1 MVRSFYNQTVTRLR
15 PATADDGHGNTAID
29 WSLAPASSLSI
40 TGCRLQPLSSD
51 EVMENRFESDV
62 RFRLLA
68 PYGSDVAF
76 RDRVTVAATTYEVAG
91 APLSH
96 NSPTGVAQHDEILL
110 RLVTG

>member
-15 PATADDGHGNTAID
+15 AQTADDGHGNTVPD
-29 WSLAPASSLSI
+29 WSLTPSSVSI

-76 RDRVTVAATTYEVAG
+76 LDRVTVGAATYEVAG

-96 NSPTGVAQHDEILL
+96 NSPSGAAQHDEILL
-110 RLVTG
+110 RRVTG

>member
-1 MVRSFYNQTVTRLR
+1 MVRSFYTTTVTRLR
-15 PATADDGHGNTAID
+15 PQTADDGHGNTATD
-29 WSLAPASSLSI
+29 WTLTASEATI

-76 RDRVTVAATTYEVAG
+76 QDRVTVGATTYEVAG

-96 NSPTGVAQHDEILL
+96 QSPTSAAEHDEIFL
-110 RLVTG
+110 RLVSG